1 MLEAVDGIAVR
12 AWARASLA
20 ALGRAR
26 EEIDAI
32 NVFPVPDG
40 DTGTNLYLT
49 FDAACERL
57 DALPVAALAAAG
69 AVAAKS
75 AAVDA
80 VAGADAPVAGA
91 LGAAAALDALAA
103 GALEAA
109 HGNSGAILAQL
120 LRGLADELAEAARA
134 GTPID
139 PAVLAA
145 ALARADVS
153 ARQAVSVPVEGTM
166 LSVVKA
172 AAEAATLLVRRAAPQ
187 RPPFPAVAEAA
198 RKAAAEALR
207 ATREQLPV
215 LAEAGVVDAGAR
227 GVCVFLD
234 VLAALVGG
242 YDPRRLDPPAAA
254 HARRSLL
261 RPERGPHHP
270 QPSRPPFTHPL
281 LRSEAPAAPGLEL
294 VFLLETEDADG
305 LRAELE
311 GICAADG
318 GDSLVVAGGGG
329 HYRVHVHLHQP
340 GPAIEAALDYG
351 RPRDVRV
358 TALTECVEPT
368 GARPP
373 APAVAEPRPGRVVLA
388 AAPGPG
394 LAALFREAGAVPLDG
409 PGGGRPPTS
418 AQLSRAV
425 LEAGVREVVIV
436 TADGDGLAPAFA
448 AADQAEREMPG
459 VRVAVIPGKAAVQ
472 AVAALAVHEP
482 GRRFDADVV
491 AMTAAAGATR
501 YGGVQVAA
509 DDAWTMAGV
518 AKAGDVLGFIED
530 DVALIGPTV
539 LEAALAVVDRMV
551 SAGGEMV
558 TLVTGTG
565 LGLPTGE
572 LVDAVSARVLARRPE
587 MDVVAYEGGQPGWP
601 LLIGVE

>member
-1 MLEAVDGIAVR
+1 MLEAVDGAAVR
-12 AWARASLA
+12 VWARASLA
-20 ALGRAR
+20 ALGRVR

-57 DALPVAALAAAG
+57 DALPIAALDAAG
-69 AVAAKS
+69 G
-75 AAVDA
+75 
-80 VAGADAPVAGA
+80 GA
-91 LGAAAALDALAA
+91 GAAAALDALAA

-120 LRGLADELAEAARA
+120 LRGLSDELAEAARSGA
-134 GTPID
+134 PVGPE
-139 PAVLAA
+139 VLAA
-145 ALARADVS
+145 ALARADGS
-153 ARQAVSVPVEGTM
+153 AREAVSVPVEGTM
-166 LSVVKA
+166 LSVVTA
-172 AAEAATLLVRRAAPQ
+172 AAEAATLLVRSAAPK
-187 RPPFPAVAEAA
+187 RAPFPAVAEAA
-198 RKAAAEALR
+198 RTAAAEALH
-207 ATREQLPV
+207 ATRDQLPV
-215 LAEAGVVDAGAR
+215 LAAAGVVDAGAR

-242 YDPRRLDPPAAA
+242 YDPRRLGPPASAQ
-254 HARRSLL
+254 ARRSLL
-261 RPERGPHHP
+261 RPERAPGAQQPHPAVAHP
-270 QPSRPPFTHPL
+270 PL
-281 LRSEAPAAPGLEL
+281 RIETVAAPGLEL
-294 VFLLETEDADG
+294 VFFIETGSADL
-305 LRAELE
+305 LRADLE
-311 GICAADG
+311 RICATDG

-329 HYRVHVHLHQP
+329 RYRVHVHLHQP
-340 GPAIEAALDYG
+340 GPAIEAALDHG
-351 RPRDVRV
+351 RPRDLRV
-358 TALTECVEPT
+358 TALTECVEQT
-368 GARPP
+368 GFRPA
-373 APAVAEPRPGRVVLA
+373 APVPEPRPGRVVLA
-388 AAPGPG
+388 TAAGAG
-394 LAALFREAGAVPLDG
+394 LTALFREAGAVPLDG
-409 PGGGRPPTS
+409 HDGRPPTS

-425 LEAGVREVVIV
+425 MEAGVREVVIV
-436 TADGDGLAPAFA
+436 TADSEGLAPAFA
-448 AADQAEREMPG
+448 AADQAERDLPG

-501 YGGVQVAA
+501 YGGLQVAA

-530 DVALIGPTV
+530 DVALITPTV
-539 LEAALAVVDRMV
+539 LDAALAVVDRMV

-558 TLVTGTG
+558 TLVTGAD

-572 LVDAVSARVLARRPE
+572 LVEAVSARVLSRRPE